1 MTEEA
6 QEHVLEGALLQ
17 GSDGATYFIP
27 NERLAAYRIPDELA
41 GSANAAF
48 EAAGDVAGF
57 GASGGPQIMNALQ
70 GPLGR
75 TNTPTDSWW
84 TGHDENSN
92 NAVVCVTGFRV

>member
-1 MTEEA
+1 MSEEA

-27 NERLAAYRIPDELA
+27 NERLAAFRVPDELA
-41 GSANAAF
+41 ESANEVFDAV
-48 EAAGDVAGF
+48 GDVAGF

-75 TNTPTDSWW
+75 TTVSYTHLTLPTIL
-84 TGHDENSN
+84 
-92 NAVVCVTGFRV
+92 RV